1 MRDDWA
7 VELYA
12 AVAKTAVK
20 DYKTGYRH
28 QGIMDAG
35 KWLRLAGL
43 LGEEGTF
50 DMRGY
55 RPKEQVMATPESI
68 EKRRAAAVVRI
79 ATSAEALGNR
89 FGVPAAEI
97 LSVPRKRDQE
107 ARALRDVLQLEMI
120 ATAYEHITSAATAIE
135 A

>member
-20 DYKTGYRH
+20 DYQTGDKHR

-43 LGEEGTF
+43 LGDDGTF
-50 DMRGY
+50 DMRY

-79 ATSAEALGNR
+79 ATSAESLGQR
-89 FGVPAAEI
+89 FGVATAEI

-120 ATAYEHITSAATAIE
+120 ATAYEQITSAATAVE